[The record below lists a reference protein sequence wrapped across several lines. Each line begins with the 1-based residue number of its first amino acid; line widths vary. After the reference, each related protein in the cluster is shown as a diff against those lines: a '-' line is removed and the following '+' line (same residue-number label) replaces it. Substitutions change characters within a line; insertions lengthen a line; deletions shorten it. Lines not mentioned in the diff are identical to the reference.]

1 MYGYY
6 EEDRCATEAEADQ
19 EYALWAGSQDTA
31 RAWVLSD
38 RDVWYANPY
47 YIGPRVPHP
56 EDDIYTKEDL
66 FWHNVSDIRFDCIV
80 KEEMVQTGSG
90 YIRNGKVIWNKDI
103 EDDYVPF

>member
-19 EYALWAGSQDTA
+19 EYALWAGSQDTE

-47 YIGPRVPHP
+47 YTGPKVPHP

-66 FWHNVSDIRFDCIV
+66 FWANVSDIRFDCVVKAIV
-80 KEEMVQTGSG
+80 APVA
-90 YIRNGKVIWNKDI
+90 Y
-103 EDDYVPF
+103 DDDCPF